1 MKIKITENEKKR
13 ILNLHKNFQDNTQ
26 GIITEAI
33 DSGTMKKITQCGTQT
48 GVNSLADITKIPI
61 QCTQYMIALA
71 LRDKSQ
77 SKHMM
82 GCMTASKDV
91 LLGSDTDAATK
102 LLKLLADKAIGFHAC
117 LDEKGVDVAQII
129 SDEITI

>member
-26 GIITEAI
+26 GIITETI
-33 DSGTMKKITQCGTQT
+33 DAETLKKITQCGTT
-48 GVNSLADITKIPI
+48 AGVNSLGDIDKIPL
-61 QCTQYMIALA
+61 QCTQYMVALA
-71 LRDKSQ
+71 LKDKSQ
-77 SKHMM
+77 SKHMY

-102 LLKLLADKAIGFHAC
+102 LLKLLADKAIGFHGC
-117 LDEKGVDVAQII
+117 LQKKGVDIAKII